1 MNGTLSAGDILALSR
16 DKDGNAFDWSWII
29 GLLVIGGLFGGFGG
43 FGFGGAN
50 GAITEE
56 YIANQFTQRDLYN
69 NNTNILDSKYA
80 LGTEILENRFNCSQ
94 NACNTQKEVLQNRYD
109 NALGVASLEKDIL
122 LGQQTILANQ
132 AQCCCDLK
140 TAIHSEG
147 ETTRA
152 LIQNNYIEGLR
163 TALSDA
169 KAEISN
175 RDQSS
180 YILSTM
186 GRWHGYPACGCNT
199 GCTTYTQNLI

>member
-1 MNGTLSAGDILALSR
+1 MNGN
-16 DKDGNAFDWSWII
+16 GNMAFDWSWIVA
-29 GLLVIGGLFGGFGG
+29 LLIIAGIFGNGFGGFGG
-43 FGFGGAN
+43 N

-69 NNTNILDSKYA
+69 NNTNILDTKYA
-80 LGTEILENRFNCSQ
+80 LGTEILENRFNCAQ

-109 NALGVASLEKDIL
+109 NALAVAGLDKDIL

-132 AQCCCDLK
+132 AQCCCDVK

-147 ETTRA
+147 EATRA
-152 LIQNNYIEGLR
+152 LIQNNYIDGLR

-175 RDQSS
+175 YNQSTA
-180 YILSTM
+180 LLNQL
-186 GRWHGYPACGCNT
+186 GRFHAYPSCGCGM
-199 GCTTYTQNLI
+199 GCTTYSQNLI

>member
-1 MNGTLSAGDILALSR
+1 MNENSTDFGFGGIWGIIMLLIVAGLF
-16 DKDGNAFDWSWII
+16 GN
-29 GLLVIGGLFGGFGG
+29 GFGGFGG
-43 FGFGGAN
+43 N

-109 NALGVASLEKDIL
+109 NALAVAGLDKDIL

-132 AQCCCDLK
+132 AQCCCELK

-147 ETTRA
+147 EATRD

-175 RDQSS
+175 YNQSTAL
-180 YILSTM
+180 LSQL
-186 GRWHGYPACGCNT
+186 GRFHAYPSCGCGM
-199 GCTTYTQNLI
+199 GCTTYSQNLI

>member
-1 MNGTLSAGDILALSR
+1 MNENSTDFGFGGIWGIIMLLIVAGLF
-16 DKDGNAFDWSWII
+16 GN
-29 GLLVIGGLFGGFGG
+29 GFGGFGG
-43 FGFGGAN
+43 N

-109 NALGVASLEKDIL
+109 NALAIAGLDKDIL

-147 ETTRA
+147 EATRD

-175 RDQSS
+175 YNQSTAL
-180 YILSTM
+180 LSQL
-186 GRWHGYPACGCNT
+186 GRFHAYPSCGCGM
-199 GCTTYTQNLI
+199 GCTTYSQNLI